1 MVFGSFTPRPSKC
14 SRQVP
19 ACDDEGKAFLSI
31 SGSHTVGAIFICRT
45 HKKSKSEI
53 MQGARWIP
61 IPAAFPRKRVKATK
75 CLLVPAPKESTEKLQ
90 TFPTTSQGS
99 PPTPLP
105 LAVKPSGSSGGGE
118 KKNKKKSEPFAKRPN
133 PGFLNPI
140 SFRSGLQPED

>member
-105 LAVKPSGSSGGGE
+105 LAVKPSASSWGGE
-118 KKNKKKSEPFAKRPN
+118 KKNKKKERAFRKTPESRLFKPD
-133 PGFLNPI
+133 FL
-140 SFRSGLQPED
+140 

>member
-1 MVFGSFTPRPSKC
+1 
-14 SRQVP
+14 
-19 ACDDEGKAFLSI
+19 
-31 SGSHTVGAIFICRT
+31 
-45 HKKSKSEI
+45 